1 MAFEFYNTTS
11 KVWIERPEL
20 GTYAASVSQIWAL
33 IEQSL
38 SHIFIIL
45 SGSNLALGAAFVTVI
60 PIRNRLNM
68 IQKLVDR
75 FLDDADRKRYQDLAA
90 RVERIG
96 RRRNDVVHGL
106 WSIKKDHPDVVFLHI
121 RYPRTQEEA
130 EPVAYGGKDKF
141 KRLILDLEALRADV
155 GKFRSHLS
163 DLAKAE
169 PFPRSFLIVNE

>member
-1 MAFEFYNTTS
+1 M
-11 KVWIERPEL
+11 
-20 GTYAASVSQIWAL
+20 
-33 IEQSL
+33 
-38 SHIFIIL
+38 
-45 SGSNLALGAAFVTVI
+45 
-60 PIRNRLNM
+60 
-68 IQKLVDR
+68 
-75 FLDDADRKRYQDLAA
+75 DDADRKRYKDLAA

-106 WSIKKDHPDVVFLHI
+106 WSIKKDQPDVVFLHI
-121 RYPRTQEEA
+121 PYPRTQEEA
-130 EPVAYGGKDKF
+130 EPVAYGKDKF